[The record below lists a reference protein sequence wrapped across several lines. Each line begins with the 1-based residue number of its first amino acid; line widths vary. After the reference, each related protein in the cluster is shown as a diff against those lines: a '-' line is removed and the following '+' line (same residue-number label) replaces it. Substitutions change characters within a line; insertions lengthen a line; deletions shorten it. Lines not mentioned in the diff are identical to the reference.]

1 MHVPTE
7 TQGHPGSNDAVSS
20 VAIDFM
26 SLCTDLAQSVRF
38 EAFHRGF
45 DLDPQRT
52 GVGHGGYDASKDME
66 IA

>member
-1 MHVPTE
+1 MFLLGFAGSVHVPTE

-20 VAIDFM
+20 VSTGFM
-26 SLCTDLAQSVRF
+26 LLCQTDLVQSVRL

-52 GVGHGGYDASKDME
+52 GVGHGG
-66 IA
+66 